1 MQRPASPFVISNAVR
16 HVAEHWY
23 PILWV
28 GPADSVVPS
37 EWSRARRRPPRSSG
51 YGPPVTWWRW
61 ICRLWELGGAVTVR
75 RACCRPCRVGSQL
88 TTAKT
93 FQEPG
98 RSLSSW
104 LLRLSSRMGASATRS
119 WMVRETLCD
128 AREGPIRG
136 LPRYQGSRNPR
147 CAAADPAVRGR
158 RRAPGQAG
166 AAVTD
171 ALDRLQP
178 VPTTL
183 GRSTSSSTSSSAKVA
198 SCLSTPG
205 GSKAEAGW

>member
-1 MQRPASPFVISNAVR
+1 VLLP
-16 HVAEHWY
+16 
-23 PILWV
+23 
-28 GPADSVVPS
+28 
-37 EWSRARRRPPRSSG
+37 
-51 YGPPVTWWRW
+51 
-61 ICRLWELGGAVTVR
+61 VR

-104 LLRLSSRMGASATRS
+104 LPRLSSRMGASATRS

-136 LPRYQGSRNPR
+136 LPRYQGSRDPR

-158 RRAPGQAG
+158 RRGPGQAG
-166 AAVTD
+166 AAATD

-183 GRSTSSSTSSSAKVA
+183 GSSTSSSTGSSAKVA
-198 SCLSTPG
+198 KLPVYARWIEGGGRMVTGTGQPGSSCRRWSAP
-205 GSKAEAGW
+205 W